1 MTLLREF
8 PYPCPQPALN
18 QCADEGSL
26 PSSAIFVK
34 EGLCNPMI
42 LFDKLAYSSPIRT
55 KSPALKSVFSTGSL
69 VLCVTFRQPVVCLL
83 VFLMMAAATL
93 RFACLSPSRFLR
105 LLLGPAIFLTL
116 SSIAILFVLSDTPPQ
131 LLAVPVFSRYLG
143 ISLSSFSHWAQ
154 LMAVAFSSVACL
166 YFLILTTPITDLL
179 TVLRRLH
186 CPWLLLELM
195 LLIYRSIF
203 VLLDIADAIQTSQN
217 CRLGN
222 RSFRSRLSCMG
233 QMLSVL
239 LVRSLKRSSL
249 LYDAMESRLY
259 DGQIRVLEESS
270 PARAEEW
277 TLCLGWLGLC
287 TFLSLFLL

>member
-1 MTLLREF
+1 
-8 PYPCPQPALN
+8 
-18 QCADEGSL
+18 
-26 PSSAIFVK
+26 
-34 EGLCNPMI
+34 MI
-42 LFDKLAYSSPIRT
+42 LFDKLAYSSPIRQ
-55 KSPALKSVFSTGSL
+55 KSPALKSLFSVGSL
-69 VLCVTFRQPVVCLL
+69 IVCVTFREPVVCLL
-83 VFLMMAAATL
+83 IFLGMMAATL
-93 RFACLSPSRFLR
+93 RFACLSPSRYFR
-105 LLLGPAIFLTL
+105 LLLGPAVFLAL
-116 SSIAILFVLSDTPPQ
+116 SSVAILFVLSDTPPQ
-131 LLAVPVFSRYLG
+131 LLAIPVFSRYLG
-143 ISLSSFSHWAQ
+143 ISSASFVHWAQ
-154 LMAVAFSSVACL
+154 LMAVAFSSVSCL

-222 RSFRSRLSCMG
+222 RSFRSKLSCMG

-259 DGQIRVLEESS
+259 DGQIRVLEETH
-270 PARAEEW
+270 PACTKEW
-277 TLCLGWLGLC
+277 ILCILWLGFC
-287 TFLSLFLL
+287 CALSLLLKGGFLI